1 MQANVGPMLDQLRR
15 DAAKAA
21 AERVGT
27 AGREANGLRAI
38 MQEEAAA
45 RWTAGMA
52 AQELAAAVALE
63 AARVT
68 TAQRLEPDILAARA
82 EALDRI
88 FVHAA
93 VHMETLAAHPRLG
106 EVLGR
111 AIADAL
117 TYLPDG
123 PVTVRCCRS
132 AAQTVRAAL
141 RALGRETDS
150 IREDP
155 TVALGAIVES
165 ADGGI
170 AVDVTL
176 ARLLARRRRQLSIV
190 LNQRIQGIAP

>member
-1 MQANVGPMLDQLRR
+1 MQANAGPMLDQLRR

-21 AERVGT
+21 AERVVT
-27 AGREANGLRAI
+27 ARREADGLRAVV
-38 MQEEAAA
+38 QEEAAA
-45 RWTAGMA
+45 RRTAVIA
-52 AQELAAAVALE
+52 AQERAAAVALE
-63 AARVT
+63 ASRVA

-88 FVHAA
+88 FVRAA
-93 VHMETLAAHPRLG
+93 AHMETLAAHPRLG

-141 RALGRETDS
+141 RALGRETAS
-150 IREDP
+150 MREDP
-155 TVALGAIVES
+155 AVALGAIVES

-170 AVDVTL
+170 AVDVTF
-176 ARLLARRRRQLSIV
+176 ARLLERRRRQLSIV
-190 LNQRIQGIAP
+190 LNQRIQGSAP